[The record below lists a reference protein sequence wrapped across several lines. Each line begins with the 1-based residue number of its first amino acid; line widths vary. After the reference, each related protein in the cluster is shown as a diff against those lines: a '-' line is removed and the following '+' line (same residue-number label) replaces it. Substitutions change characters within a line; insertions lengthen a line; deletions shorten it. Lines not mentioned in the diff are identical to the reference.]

1 MYMEVEFAP
10 KIKKKA
16 ENPKKHLGKLEKAF
30 KYTIDYMLVVP
41 SLDSL
46 GAERPFCRHKLT
58 GDKKGMWA
66 IRLSG
71 NWRMILQPLDGE
83 EAPSTVTKVRVIDI
97 EDYH

>member
-1 MYMEVEFAP
+1 MEVEFAP

-16 ENPKKHLGKLEKAF
+16 ENPKRYLGTLEKSF
-30 KYTIDYMLVVP
+30 NYSIEYMRFAP

-46 GAERPFCRHKLT
+46 GPERPFCRHKLT
-58 GDKKGMWA
+58 GDRKGMWA

-83 EAPSTVTKVRVIDI
+83 EAPSTVTKVRVIYI